1 MDYIVVI
8 GHYIIKDFETHSLLL
23 NILEIIEPIHLRAY
37 LYKKL
42 VEVIDRLGIT
52 YTIILITKDN
62 VKLNDLMLNDFK
74 AVVQE

>member
-1 MDYIVVI
+1 MDYIIVI

-23 NILEIIEPIHLRAY
+23 NILKIIELVHLGAY

-52 YTIILITKDN
+52 YAIMLVTKDN
-62 VKLNDLMLNDFK
+62 AKPNNSMLDDFK